1 MRNVIYVVPAPGEN
15 SLRFVRAIKGLEDVR
30 MLGIV
35 NRTAWGVDPVSAGC
49 FDHIVQVAD
58 ATNADQVADTVR
70 GFEKLYGPIH
80 RVTGA
85 LEQLQPMLAEVRAR
99 TGVPGM
105 MPDAIARF
113 TDKNV
118 MKTALRAAGLPCARH
133 KAATSPAEAEA
144 FVATVGL
151 PVVMKP
157 PVGAGCRDTY
167 LVSTQQELAE
177 ALRETAPATTRPLQI
192 EEFISGEENSF
203 ETITVAGRVRLKS
216 VTRYFPGPLDAV
228 RNPWIQYTI
237 VLPREIDRPEFQ
249 DILDV
254 GARAVEALGMESGYT
269 HMEWFRTADGRTIIS
284 EVAARPPG
292 VHIVP
297 MMNYAYEQDF
307 YRVWARAVVDDAF
320 DGPFERKY
328 ACGVAFLRGVGTGWV
343 ASVEG
348 LDQVREAIGDLVVE
362 ANIPQPGVPKAAGYE
377 GEGHIII
384 RAPHTETIERA
395 LQFIIQTVKVRYRS

>member
-15 SLRFVRAIKGLEDVR
+15 SLRFVRAMKGLDDVR

-35 NRTAWGVDPVSAGC
+35 NRSAWGVDPISAAC
-49 FDHIVQVAD
+49 FDHIVQVVD
-58 ATNADQVADTVR
+58 ATNVDQVTETVR
-70 GFEKLYGPIH
+70 GYEKLYGPIH

-85 LEQLQPMLAEVRAR
+85 LEQLQPMLAEVRSR
-99 TGVPGM
+99 TGVSGM
-105 MPDAIARF
+105 LPDAIARF

-118 MKTALRAAGLPCARH
+118 MKTALRAAGLPCAKH
-133 KAATSPAEAEA
+133 KAATSTAEAEA
-144 FVATVGL
+144 FVKQAGL

-167 LVSTQQELAE
+167 LVSSAQELAD
-177 ALRETAPATTRPLQI
+177 ALRETAPSAERPLQI
-192 EEFISGEENSF
+192 EEYISGEENSF
-203 ETITVAGRVRLKS
+203 ETITVGGKVRLKS
-216 VTRYFPGPLDAV
+216 VTRYYPGPLDAV

-237 VLPREIDRPEFQ
+237 VLPREVDRPEFK
-249 DILDV
+249 DILEV
-254 GARAVEALGMESGYT
+254 GTKAVETFGMGSGYT
-269 HMEWFRTADGRTIIS
+269 HMEWFRTADGRTVIS

-292 VHIVP
+292 VNIVP

-307 YRVWARAVVDDAF
+307 YRIWARAVVDDAF

-328 ACGVAFLRGVGTGWV
+328 ACGVAFLRGMGTGWV
-343 ASVEG
+343 ASVDG
-348 LDQVREAIGDLVVE
+348 LDQIREAIGDLVVE

-384 RAPHTETIERA
+384 RAAETETVERA
-395 LQFIIQTVKVRYRS
+395 LQFIISTVKVRYRT